1 MDKKLYDELVNR
13 NIITDTFMTLEKINE
28 RGIKLE
34 DIVTQPEM
42 YKIFSKYVSNEEV
55 DEETQP
61 TQPTNPVEDPD
72 KVVEDP
78 DKVVDDQDKIV
89 DDQDKI
95 VDDQDKI
102 VDDPDKVVDDPEKD
116 VEVEHGTETEVELI
130 KEEEGIVVDDTV
142 EPVVRAPKSKS
153 KKSKDAAG
161 E

>member
-42 YKIFSKYVSNEEV
+42 YKIFSKYVSNEEAN
-55 DEETQP
+55 EETQP
-61 TQPTNPVEDPD
+61 TQLTNP
-72 KVVEDP
+72 VEDP

-89 DDQDKI
+89 EN
-95 VDDQDKI
+95 
-102 VDDPDKVVDDPEKD
+102 PDKVVDDPDKD
-116 VEVEHGTETEVELI
+116 VEVEPI

-142 EPVVRAPKSKS
+142 EPVVQAPKSKS
-153 KKSKDAAG
+153 KKSKEVAG
-161 E
+161 K

>member
-42 YKIFSKYVSNEEV
+42 YKIFSKYVSNEEAN
-55 DEETQP
+55 EETQP
-61 TQPTNPVEDPD
+61 TQPTNPVEN
-72 KVVEDP
+72 
-78 DKVVDDQDKIV
+78 QDKIV

-102 VDDPDKVVDDPEKD
+102 VEDPDKVVEGPEKD
-116 VEVEHGTETEVELI
+116 VEVEPI

>member
-13 NIITDTFMTLEKINE
+13 NIITDTFMTLDKINE

-34 DIVTQPEM
+34 DIITQPEM
-42 YKIFSKYVSNEEV
+42 YKIFSKYVSNEEAN
-55 DEETQP
+55 EETQP
-61 TQPTNPVEDPD
+61 TQPTNPVDDQD
-72 KVVEDP
+72 KIVEDP

-89 DDQDKI
+89 EG
-95 VDDQDKI
+95 
-102 VDDPDKVVDDPEKD
+102 PDKAVESPEKD
-116 VEVEHGTETEVELI
+116 VEVEPI

-153 KKSKDAAG
+153 KKSKDAVG

>member
-42 YKIFSKYVSNEEV
+42 YKIFSKYVSNEEAN
-55 DEETQP
+55 EETQP
-61 TQPTNPVEDPD
+61 TQPTNPVEN
-72 KVVEDP
+72 
-78 DKVVDDQDKIV
+78 QDKIV

-95 VDDQDKI
+95 VE
-102 VDDPDKVVDDPEKD
+102 DPDKVVDDPEKD
-116 VEVEHGTETEVELI
+116 VEVEPI

-142 EPVVRAPKSKS
+142 EPVIRAPKSKS
-153 KKSKDAAG
+153 KKSKDAAD

>member
-42 YKIFSKYVSNEEV
+42 YKIFSKYVSNEEAN
-55 DEETQP
+55 EETQP
-61 TQPTNPVEDPD
+61 TQPTNPVEN
-72 KVVEDP
+72 
-78 DKVVDDQDKIV
+78 QDKIV

-95 VDDQDKI
+95 VE
-102 VDDPDKVVDDPEKD
+102 DPDKVVEGPEKD
-116 VEVEHGTETEVELI
+116 VEVEPI

>member
-61 TQPTNPVEDPD
+61 TQPTNPVEN
-72 KVVEDP
+72 
-78 DKVVDDQDKIV
+78 
-89 DDQDKI
+89 QDKI

-116 VEVEHGTETEVELI
+116 VEVEPGTETEVEPI

>member
-42 YKIFSKYVSNEEV
+42 YKIFSKYVSNEEAN
-55 DEETQP
+55 EETQP
-61 TQPTNPVEDPD
+61 TQPTNPVEN
-72 KVVEDP
+72 
-78 DKVVDDQDKIV
+78 
-89 DDQDKI
+89 
-95 VDDQDKI
+95 QDKI

-116 VEVEHGTETEVELI
+116 VEVEPGTETEVEPI

>member
-42 YKIFSKYVSNEEV
+42 YKIFSKYVSNEEAN
-55 DEETQP
+55 EETRP
-61 TQPTNPVEDPD
+61 TQPINPVDDPDKVVEDPD

-78 DKVVDDQDKIV
+78 DKVVEG
-89 DDQDKI
+89 
-95 VDDQDKI
+95 
-102 VDDPDKVVDDPEKD
+102 PEKD
-116 VEVEHGTETEVELI
+116 VEVEPGTETEVEPI

>member
-55 DEETQP
+55 NEETQP
-61 TQPTNPVEDPD
+61 TQPTNP
-72 KVVEDP
+72 
-78 DKVVDDQDKIV
+78 VDDQDKIV
-89 DDQDKI
+89 DDQDK
-95 VDDQDKI
+95 
-102 VDDPDKVVDDPEKD
+102 VVDGPDKD
-116 VEVEHGTETEVELI
+116 VEVEPI

-142 EPVVRAPKSKS
+142 EPVVQAPKSKS
-153 KKSKDAAG
+153 KKSKEAAG
-161 E
+161 K

>member
-42 YKIFSKYVSNEEV
+42 YKIFSKYVSNEEAN
-55 DEETQP
+55 EETQP
-61 TQPTNPVEDPD
+61 TQPINP
-72 KVVEDP
+72 
-78 DKVVDDQDKIV
+78 VDDQDKIV
-89 DDQDKI
+89 DDH
-95 VDDQDKI
+95 
-102 VDDPDKVVDDPEKD
+102 DKVVEGPEKD
-116 VEVEHGTETEVELI
+116 VEVEPGTETEVEPI

-153 KKSKDAAG
+153 KKSKDAVG

>member
-55 DEETQP
+55 NEETQP
-61 TQPTNPVEDPD
+61 TQSTNPD
-72 KVVEDP
+72 KVVDDQNKVVDDP
-78 DKVVDDQDKIV
+78 DKVVDDQDK
-89 DDQDKI
+89 
-95 VDDQDKI
+95 
-102 VDDPDKVVDDPEKD
+102 VVEGPEKD
-116 VEVEHGTETEVELI
+116 VEREPGAETEVEPI

-142 EPVVRAPKSKS
+142 EPVVQAPKSKS
-153 KKSKDAAG
+153 KKSKEAAG
-161 E
+161 K

>member
-42 YKIFSKYVSNEEV
+42 YKIFSKYVSNEEA

-61 TQPTNPVEDPD
+61 TQPTNPVEN
-72 KVVEDP
+72 
-78 DKVVDDQDKIV
+78 QDKIV

-95 VDDQDKI
+95 VDDQDK
-102 VDDPDKVVDDPEKD
+102 VVEGPEKD
-116 VEVEHGTETEVELI
+116 VEVEPGTETEVEPI

>member
-42 YKIFSKYVSNEEV
+42 YKIFSKYVSNEEAN
-55 DEETQP
+55 EETQP
-61 TQPTNPVEDPD
+61 TQPTNPVEN
-72 KVVEDP
+72 
-78 DKVVDDQDKIV
+78 
-89 DDQDKI
+89 QDKI

-102 VDDPDKVVDDPEKD
+102 VDDPDKVVEGPDKVVDDPEKD
-116 VEVEHGTETEVELI
+116 VEVEPI

-142 EPVVRAPKSKS
+142 EPVVQAPKSKS

>member
-34 DIVTQPEM
+34 DIITQPEM
-42 YKIFSKYVSNEEV
+42 YKIFSKYVSNEEAN
-55 DEETQP
+55 EETQP
-61 TQPTNPVEDPD
+61 TQPTNPVVDPD
-72 KVVEDP
+72 KIVEDP
-78 DKVVDDQDKIV
+78 DKVVDDQNKIV
-89 DDQDKI
+89 DG
-95 VDDQDKI
+95 
-102 VDDPDKVVDDPEKD
+102 PDKD
-116 VEVEHGTETEVELI
+116 VEVEPGTETEVEPI

-142 EPVVRAPKSKS
+142 EPVVQAPKSKS

>member
-42 YKIFSKYVSNEEV
+42 YKIFSKYVSNKEAN
-55 DEETQP
+55 EETQP
-61 TQPTNPVEDPD
+61 TQPTNPVEN
-72 KVVEDP
+72 
-78 DKVVDDQDKIV
+78 
-89 DDQDKI
+89 QDKI

-102 VDDPDKVVDDPEKD
+102 VDDPDKVVEGPEKD
-116 VEVEHGTETEVELI
+116 VEVEPI

-142 EPVVRAPKSKS
+142 EPVVRAPKSRS
-153 KKSKDAAG
+153 KKSKDAVG

>member
-42 YKIFSKYVSNEEV
+42 YKIFSKYVSNEEAN
-55 DEETQP
+55 EETQP
-61 TQPTNPVEDPD
+61 TQLTNP
-72 KVVEDP
+72 VEDP

-89 DDQDKI
+89 ENPDKVVDDQDKVVGGPEKV

-102 VDDPDKVVDDPEKD
+102 VENPDKVVDDPDKD
-116 VEVEHGTETEVELI
+116 VEVEPI

-142 EPVVRAPKSKS
+142 EPVVQAPKSKS
-153 KKSKDAAG
+153 KKSKEVAG
-161 E
+161 K

>member
-61 TQPTNPVEDPD
+61 TQPTNPVEN
-72 KVVEDP
+72 
-78 DKVVDDQDKIV
+78 
-89 DDQDKI
+89 QDKI

-102 VDDPDKVVDDPEKD
+102 VDDPDKVVEDPDKVVDDPEKD
-116 VEVEHGTETEVELI
+116 VEVEPGTETEVEPI

>member
-42 YKIFSKYVSNEEV
+42 YKIFSKYVSNEEAN
-55 DEETQP
+55 EETQP
-61 TQPTNPVEDPD
+61 TQPINPVENQDKIVDDPD

-78 DKVVDDQDKIV
+78 DKVVEG
-89 DDQDKI
+89 
-95 VDDQDKI
+95 
-102 VDDPDKVVDDPEKD
+102 PEKD
-116 VEVEHGTETEVELI
+116 VEVEPI

>member
-34 DIVTQPEM
+34 DIITQPEM
-42 YKIFSKYVSNEEV
+42 YKIFSKYVSNEEAN
-55 DEETQP
+55 EETQP
-61 TQPTNPVEDPD
+61 TQPTNP
-72 KVVEDP
+72 VEDP

-89 DDQDKI
+89 DDQDK
-95 VDDQDKI
+95 V
-102 VDDPDKVVDDPEKD
+102 VEDPDKVVDNPEKD
-116 VEVEHGTETEVELI
+116 VEVEPGTETEVEPI

>member
-55 DEETQP
+55 NEETQP
-61 TQPTNPVEDPD
+61 TQSTNP
-72 KVVEDP
+72 VEDP

-89 DDQDKI
+89 DD
-95 VDDQDKI
+95 
-102 VDDPDKVVDDPEKD
+102 PDKVVEDQDKVVDGPDKD
-116 VEVEHGTETEVELI
+116 VEVEPI

-142 EPVVRAPKSKS
+142 EPVVQAPKSKS
-153 KKSKDAAG
+153 KKSKEAAG
-161 E
+161 K

>member
-42 YKIFSKYVSNEEV
+42 YKIFSKYVSNEEAN
-55 DEETQP
+55 EETQP

-78 DKVVDDQDKIV
+78 DKVVDD
-89 DDQDKI
+89 
-95 VDDQDKI
+95 
-102 VDDPDKVVDDPEKD
+102 PEKD
-116 VEVEHGTETEVELI
+116 VEVEPI

-142 EPVVRAPKSKS
+142 EPVVQAPKSKS
-153 KKSKDAAG
+153 KKSKDAVG

>member
-42 YKIFSKYVSNEEV
+42 YKIFSKYVSNEEAN
-55 DEETQP
+55 EEIQP

-72 KVVEDP
+72 KVVNDQ
-78 DKVVDDQDKIV
+78 DKVVEG
-89 DDQDKI
+89 
-95 VDDQDKI
+95 
-102 VDDPDKVVDDPEKD
+102 PEKD
-116 VEVEHGTETEVELI
+116 VEVEPGTETEVEPI

>member
-72 KVVEDP
+72 KVV
-78 DKVVDDQDKIV
+78 
-89 DDQDKI
+89 
-95 VDDQDKI
+95 
-102 VDDPDKVVDDPEKD
+102 DDPEKD
-116 VEVEHGTETEVELI
+116 VEVEPI

-153 KKSKDAAG
+153 KKSKDAVG

>member
-42 YKIFSKYVSNEEV
+42 YKIFSKYVSNEEAN
-55 DEETQP
+55 EETQP
-61 TQPTNPVEDPD
+61 TQPTNPVVDPD
-72 KVVEDP
+72 KV
-78 DKVVDDQDKIV
+78 
-89 DDQDKI
+89 
-95 VDDQDKI
+95 

-116 VEVEHGTETEVELI
+116 VEVEPGTETEVEPI

-153 KKSKDAAG
+153 RKSKDDAG

>member
-55 DEETQP
+55 NEETQP
-61 TQPTNPVEDPD
+61 TQLTNPDEGPD
-72 KVVEDP
+72 KVVDDQ

-89 DDQDKI
+89 DGPEKI
-95 VDDQDKI
+95 VDG
-102 VDDPDKVVDDPEKD
+102 PDKD
-116 VEVEHGTETEVELI
+116 VEVEPI

-142 EPVVRAPKSKS
+142 EPVVQAPKSKS
-153 KKSKDAAG
+153 KKSKEVAG
-161 E
+161 K

>member
-78 DKVVDDQDKIV
+78 DKVVDDQDK
-89 DDQDKI
+89 
-95 VDDQDKI
+95 
-102 VDDPDKVVDDPEKD
+102 VVDDPEKD

>member
-42 YKIFSKYVSNEEV
+42 YKIFSKYVSNEEAN
-55 DEETQP
+55 EETQP
-61 TQPTNPVEDPD
+61 TQPINPVD
-72 KVVEDP
+72 DP

-89 DDQDKI
+89 EG
-95 VDDQDKI
+95 
-102 VDDPDKVVDDPEKD
+102 PEKD
-116 VEVEHGTETEVELI
+116 GEAEPI

-153 KKSKDAAG
+153 RKSKDAAG

>member
-42 YKIFSKYVSNEEV
+42 YKIFSKYVSNEEAN
-55 DEETQP
+55 EETQP
-61 TQPTNPVEDPD
+61 TQPTNTVE
-72 KVVEDP
+72 
-78 DKVVDDQDKIV
+78 
-89 DDQDKI
+89 
-95 VDDQDKI
+95 DQDKI
-102 VDDPDKVVDDPEKD
+102 VDDPDKVVDDQDKIVVDPEKD
-116 VEVEHGTETEVELI
+116 VEVEPI

-153 KKSKDAAG
+153 KKSKDAVG

>member
-42 YKIFSKYVSNEEV
+42 YKIFSKYVSNEEAN
-55 DEETQP
+55 EETQP
-61 TQPTNPVEDPD
+61 TQPINPVDDPD

-78 DKVVDDQDKIV
+78 DKVVEG
-89 DDQDKI
+89 
-95 VDDQDKI
+95 
-102 VDDPDKVVDDPEKD
+102 PEKD
-116 VEVEHGTETEVELI
+116 VEVEPGTETEVEPI

>member
-42 YKIFSKYVSNEEV
+42 YKIFSKYVSNEEAN
-55 DEETQP
+55 EETQP
-61 TQPTNPVEDPD
+61 SQPTNPVEN
-72 KVVEDP
+72 
-78 DKVVDDQDKIV
+78 QN
-89 DDQDKI
+89 KI

-102 VDDPDKVVDDPEKD
+102 VDDPDKVVEDPDKVVEDPEKD
-116 VEVEHGTETEVELI
+116 AEVEPI

-153 KKSKDAAG
+153 KKSKDAVG

>member
-42 YKIFSKYVSNEEV
+42 YKIFSKYVSNEEA

-61 TQPTNPVEDPD
+61 TQPTNPVEN
-72 KVVEDP
+72 
-78 DKVVDDQDKIV
+78 QDKIV

-95 VDDQDKI
+95 VDDQDK
-102 VDDPDKVVDDPEKD
+102 VVEGPEKD
-116 VEVEHGTETEVELI
+116 VEVEPGTETEVEPI

-153 KKSKDAAG
+153 RKSKDAAG

>member
-55 DEETQP
+55 NEETQP
-61 TQPTNPVEDPD
+61 TQSTNP
-72 KVVEDP
+72 VEDP

-89 DDQDKI
+89 DD
-95 VDDQDKI
+95 
-102 VDDPDKVVDDPEKD
+102 PDKVVDDQNKVVEGPEKD
-116 VEVEHGTETEVELI
+116 VEVEPI

-142 EPVVRAPKSKS
+142 EPVVQAPKSKS
-153 KKSKDAAG
+153 KKSKEVAG
-161 E
+161 K